1 MGDGLA
7 LALLKLLPEVDNIY
21 FDCLCVVVG
30 AADKGGDTGNYYI
43 PVITFSEVFILLC

>member
-30 AADKGGDTGNYYI
+30 VLYRDHDL
-43 PVITFSEVFILLC
+43 SEVTYTG